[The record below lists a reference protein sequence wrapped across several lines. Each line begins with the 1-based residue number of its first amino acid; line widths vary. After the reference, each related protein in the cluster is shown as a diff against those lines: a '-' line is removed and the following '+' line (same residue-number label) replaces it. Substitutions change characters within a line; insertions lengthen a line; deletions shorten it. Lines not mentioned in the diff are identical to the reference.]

1 MGYYNTTPDPELK
14 QSKRTAGKQVRRILN
29 FFKNNKGKR
38 FAPHIIAKN
47 CQILCVGSVK
57 RAMTDLTNEGI
68 LRKTDFMVP
77 GEYGKPVHT
86 WEFKQST
93 NQNEIW

>member
-1 MGYYNTTPDPELK
+1 MNYYNTTPDPQLK
-14 QSKRTAGKQVRRILN
+14 KSKRDAGKQVSRILR
-29 FFKNNKGKR
+29 FFEHNQGER
-38 FAPHIIAKN
+38 FPPHKVAKN

-57 RAMTDLTNEGI
+57 RAMTDLTSEGI
-68 LRKTDFMVP
+68 LRKTDYMVP

-86 WEFKQST
+86 WEFKQPS